1 MFQKGGQTLDKDL
14 VIGAMDSSS
23 DGILISDP
31 KGKVVYLNHAYE
43 ETTGLKREEM
53 LNKNL
58 NELLEK
64 GIINK
69 ALSLEVIKDQKR
81 ISTIHKYV
89 SGKSALT
96 TASPIKNS
104 EDELIGIIN
113 NTRNITDL
121 ISLRNELTDTKELS
135 LKYSEE
141 LKKLRQHFV
150 KDKDFIYRSKEME
163 ATVKLAGRVAR
174 YDSTVLIHGE
184 SGTGKE
190 VLAKYIHS
198 NSNRKEE
205 SFIKV
210 NCAAIPKDL
219 FESELFGYEEGAFT
233 GAGKQ
238 GKPGMFE
245 LANNG
250 TILLD
255 EVGELPLPVQSKL
268 LRVIQEREIYRVGGK
283 DPTSLNVRIIA
294 ATNRDLK
301 QEVTEGNFREDLYF
315 RLNVIPVVIPPLR
328 ERREDIP
335 ELIIFFLEKLN
346 RRYKK
351 TVTISEKA
359 IQALTSHSWPGNVRE
374 LENLIEYLF
383 IMTNKEEIQIED
395 LPTKI
400 LSRQMMNFTDIT
412 KDSETP
418 KLTYLLELYE
428 KYIIKDAM
436 DNFSSLRKAAKA
448 LGVHPSTLSRKLK
461 KFDIEI
467 LDNEE

>member
-1 MFQKGGQTLDKDL
+1 MDKDL
-14 VIGAMDSSS
+14 IIGAMDSSS

-31 KGKVVYLNHAYE
+31 HGEVIYLNDAYE
-43 ETTGLKREEM
+43 ETTGLKRKE
-53 LNKNL
+53 LIGKNL
-58 NELLEK
+58 SDLLEK

-69 ALSLEVIKDQKR
+69 ALSLEVIKDDKR
-81 ISTIHKYV
+81 ISAIHKYV

-96 TASPIKNS
+96 TASPIKDSNN
-104 EDELIGIIN
+104 ELIGIVS

-121 ISLRNELTDTKELS
+121 INLKNELSDTKELT

-150 KDKDFIYRSKEME
+150 KDKDFIYQSKEMD
-163 ATVKLAGRVAR
+163 ATVRLAGRVAQ

-198 NSNRKEE
+198 NSLRKEE

-245 LANNG
+245 LANDG

-283 DPTSLNVRIIA
+283 NPITLDVRIIA

-301 QEVTEGNFREDLYF
+301 QEVEDGNFREDLYF
-315 RLNVIPVVIPPLR
+315 RLNVIPITIPPLR

-335 ELIIFFLEKLN
+335 ELIVYFLEKLN
-346 RRYKK
+346 RKYKR
-351 TVTISEKA
+351 TVIISDKA
-359 IQALTSHSWPGNVRE
+359 TEALTAHSWTGNVRE

-383 IMTNKEEIQIED
+383 IMSNKDEVNIED

-400 LSRQMMNFTDIT
+400 LSRQMMNFTDIAEDT
-412 KDSETP
+412 ATP

-428 KYIIKDAM
+428 KYIIRDAM
-436 DNFSSLRKAAKA
+436 ENFSSLRKAAKA
-448 LGVHPSTLSRKLK
+448 LGVHASTLSRKLK
-461 KFDIEI
+461 KYDLEI
-467 LDNEE
+467 GSNAE

>member
-1 MFQKGGQTLDKDL
+1 MDKDL

-104 EDELIGIIN
+104 EDELIGIVN

-383 IMTNKEEIQIED
+383 IMTNKDEVNIED

-400 LSRQMMNFTDIT
+400 LSRQMMNFTDKT
-412 KDSETP
+412 EDTTTP

-436 DNFSSLRKAAKA
+436 ENFSSLRKAAKA
-448 LGVHPSTLSRKLK
+448 LGVHASTLSRKLK
-461 KFDIEI
+461 KYDIEI
-467 LDNEE
+467 ELHE

>member
-1 MFQKGGQTLDKDL
+1 MDENLI
-14 VIGAMDSSS
+14 IGAMESSS
-23 DGILISDP
+23 DGILISDSH
-31 KGKVVYLNHAYE
+31 GNVVYLNHAYE
-43 ETTGLKREEM
+43 KTTGLKREEM

-69 ALSLEVIKDQKR
+69 ALSLEVIKDNKR

-96 TASPIKNS
+96 TASPIKDS
-104 EDELIGIIN
+104 QDEIIGVVN
-113 NTRNITDL
+113 NTRNITEL
-121 ISLRNELTDTKELS
+121 INLRNELTDTRELS

-150 KDKDFIYRSKEME
+150 KDKEFIYRSREMD
-163 ATVKLAGRVAR
+163 ATVRLASRVAQ
-174 YDSTVLIHGE
+174 YDSTVLINGE

-190 VLAKYIHS
+190 VLAKYIHT
-198 NSNRKEE
+198 NSPRKDE

-233 GAGKQ
+233 GAGKE

-268 LRVIQEREIYRVGGK
+268 LRVIQERETYRVGGK
-283 DPTSLNVRIIA
+283 NPINLNVRIVA

-301 QEVTEGNFREDLYF
+301 QEVKDGSFREDLYF
-315 RLNVIPVVIPPLR
+315 RLNVIPITIPPLR

-335 ELIIFFLEKLN
+335 ELIIYFLEKLN
-346 RRYKK
+346 RKYKR
-351 TVTISEKA
+351 TVTISDKA

-383 IMTNKEEIQIED
+383 IMTNKEEVMIED

-400 LSRQMMNFTDIT
+400 LSRQMMNFTDINEDT
-412 KDSETP
+412 DTP

-428 KYIIKDAM
+428 KYILKDTM
-436 DNFSSLRKAAKA
+436 ENFSSLRKAAKA

-461 KFDIEI
+461 KYDIEI
-467 LDNEE
+467 ANHEE

>member
-104 EDELIGIIN
+104 EDELIGIVN

-141 LKKLRQHFV
+141 LKKLRHHFV

-383 IMTNKEEIQIED
+383 IMTNKDEVNIED

-400 LSRQMMNFTDIT
+400 LSRQMMNFTDKT
-412 KDSETP
+412 EDTTTP

-436 DNFSSLRKAAKA
+436 ENFSSLRKAAKA
-448 LGVHPSTLSRKLK
+448 LGVHASTLSRKLK
-461 KFDIEI
+461 KYDIEI
-467 LDNEE
+467 ELHE